1 MQWNGVSRC
10 ELVGKSMETE
20 TTTSEFPN
28 GGKAIVEQIVASEEM
43 NKSERA
49 GLGESQPG
57 IWVGKLTIWVRSF
70 GTEKSQHCIDE
81 YWWGLVK

>member
-1 MQWNGVSRC
+1 MQLNGASHC
-10 ELVGKSMETE
+10 EFDGKSMKTE
-20 TTTSEFPN
+20 TTTWSEFPN
-28 GGKAIVEQIVASEEM
+28 GGKAIVASEEM
-43 NKSERA
+43 KKSEGA
-49 GLGESQPG
+49 GLWESQPG